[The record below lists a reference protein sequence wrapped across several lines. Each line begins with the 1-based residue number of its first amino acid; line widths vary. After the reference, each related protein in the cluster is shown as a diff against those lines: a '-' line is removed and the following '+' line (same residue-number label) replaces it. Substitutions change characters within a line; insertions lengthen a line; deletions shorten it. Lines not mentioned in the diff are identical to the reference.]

1 MDKKDF
7 IKDPFNASRD
17 ETLKFYRKLKA
28 KNDENESKFVRSLLT
43 KIAEKTDTDTDISLL
58 VLSTIYKLIK
68 NQVIT
73 VNESFYS
80 KMVEDNIEV
89 SYDVK
94 IVYPEMLIDSLEIK
108 DKLLHL
114 PTFDENKIFDIIKTA
129 INERDQTKHIDG
141 IEFFKSF

>member
-7 IKDPFNASRD
+7 IKNPFNASRD
-17 ETLKFYRKLKA
+17 ETLKFYRELKA
-28 KNDENESKFVRSLLT
+28 KNDKNEPKFIRSLLT
-43 KIAEKTDTDTDISLL
+43 KIEEKTDTDIDSLL
-58 VLSTIYKLIK
+58 VLSTVYKLIK

-94 IVYPEMLIDSLEIK
+94 IVYPEMFIDSLGIK

-114 PTFDENKIFDIIKTA
+114 PTFDENKIFDTIKTA

>member
-1 MDKKDF
+1 MNKKDF
-7 IKDPFNASRD
+7 IKNPFNAPRD
-17 ETLKFYRKLKA
+17 KTLKFYRELKA
-28 KNDENESKFVRSLLT
+28 KNDKNEPKFIRSLLT
-43 KIAEKTDTDTDISLL
+43 RIEEKTDTDIDSLL

-94 IVYPEMLIDSLEIK
+94 IIYPEMFIDSLGIK

-114 PTFDENKIFDIIKTA
+114 PTLDENKIFDIIKTA

>member
-7 IKDPFNASRD
+7 IKNPFNASRD
-17 ETLKFYRKLKA
+17 KTLKLYRELKT
-28 KNDENESKFVRSLLT
+28 KNDKNEPKFIQSLLT
-43 KIAEKTDTDTDISLL
+43 EIEEKTDTDISLL
-58 VLSTIYKLIK
+58 VLSTVYKLIK

-89 SYDVK
+89 SYNVK
-94 IVYPEMLIDSLEIK
+94 IVYPEMFIDSLGIK

-114 PTFDENKIFDIIKTA
+114 PTFDENKIFDIIKTE
-129 INERDQTKHIDG
+129 INERHQTKHIDG
-141 IEFFKSF
+141 IEFSKSS